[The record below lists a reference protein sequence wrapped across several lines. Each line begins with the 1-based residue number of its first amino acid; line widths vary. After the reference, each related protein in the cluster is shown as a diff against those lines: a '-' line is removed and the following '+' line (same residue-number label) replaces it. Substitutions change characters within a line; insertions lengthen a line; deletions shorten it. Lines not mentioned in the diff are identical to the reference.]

1 MNTFHGL
8 VLVRKPTGV
17 TSHDVVARLRRIL
30 GTKSVGH
37 AGTLDPLAEGLMVA
51 LVNEATKLS
60 QYILEGDKAYQLKAR
75 LGIETDTLDIT
86 GQTLKTSAVRVGA
99 DQVREMGLQL
109 QGPMNLKV
117 PIYSAIK
124 INGQKLYDYARK
136 EQEVQIPHKEMNFW
150 NAEFLGFDGS
160 EAEFYF
166 QCSKGSYV
174 RSWIEL
180 LGSKLGCGATMSALT
195 RTWSDPYK
203 LEQSVR
209 LEDLESDL
217 KAGKTVSAMIPLEKA
232 LPSVK
237 KVRVKGHD
245 QTLLG
250 NGQISHELRS
260 LLITRF
266 DPQKDDIVQVLSLN
280 TGKLLALVGI
290 EKDRGFVIKR
300 VIKY

>member
-1 MNTFHGL
+1 MSTFHGL

-60 QYILEGDKAYQLKAR
+60 QYILEGDKGYHLKAR
-75 LGIETDTLDIT
+75 LGVETDTLDIT
-86 GQTLKTSAVRVGA
+86 GQTLKTSPVTLAA

-109 QGPMNLKV
+109 QGSMNLKV
-117 PIYSAIK
+117 PIYSAMK

-136 EQEVQIPHKEMNFW
+136 EQEVQVPHKDMNFW
-150 NAEFLGFDGS
+150 DMEFLGFDGTQ
-160 EAEFYF
+160 AEFSF
-166 QCSKGSYV
+166 RCSKGTYV

-203 LEQSVR
+203 LEQSIW
-209 LEDLESDL
+209 LEDLEADF
-217 KAGKTVSAMIPLEKA
+217 KAGRPIAAMIPMEMA
-232 LPSVK
+232 LPFVK

-260 LLITRF
+260 FLITLF
-266 DPQKDDIVQVLSLN
+266 DPQKDNIIQVLSLT

-300 VIKY
+300 VIRY

>member
-1 MNTFHGL
+1 MSIFHGL

-60 QYILEGDKAYQLKAR
+60 QYILEGDKAYHLKAR

-86 GQTLKTSAVRVGA
+86 GQTLKTYPVDVTEA
-99 DQVREMGLQL
+99 QVRELGLSL
-109 QGPMNLKV
+109 QGAMNLKV

-124 INGQKLYDYARK
+124 INGQKLYDYARN
-136 EQEVQIPHKEMNFW
+136 EQEVQVPYKDMKFW
-150 NAEFLGFDGS
+150 DVEFLGFDGA
-160 EAEFYF
+160 EAEFCF
-166 QCSKGSYV
+166 RCSKGSYV
-174 RSWIEL
+174 RSWINL
-180 LGSKLGCGATMSALT
+180 LGTKLTCGAAMSALT
-195 RTWSDPYK
+195 RTWSDPYS
-203 LEQSVR
+203 LEQSIR
-209 LEDLESDL
+209 LEDLEVEL
-217 KAGKTVSAMIPLEKA
+217 KAGKQVSAMIPLEMA
-232 LPSVK
+232 LPAVK

-260 LLITRF
+260 FLITLF
-266 DPQKDDIVQVLSLN
+266 DPQKDDIIQVLSLN

>member
-1 MNTFHGL
+1 MSIFHGL

-60 QYILEGDKAYQLKAR
+60 QYILEGDKAYHLKAR

-86 GQTLKTSAVRVGA
+86 GQTLKTSPVSVAEG
-99 DQVREMGLQL
+99 QVREIGLHL
-109 QGPMNLKV
+109 QGAMSLKV

-124 INGQKLYDYARK
+124 INGQKLYEYARK
-136 EQEVQIPHKEMNFW
+136 AQEIQVPYKDMKFW
-150 NAEFLGFDGS
+150 DVEFLGFDGAD
-160 EAEFYF
+160 AEFRF
-166 QCSKGSYV
+166 HCSKGSYV

-180 LGSKLGCGATMSALT
+180 LGIKLGCGATMSALT

-203 LEQSVR
+203 LEQSIL
-209 LEDLESDL
+209 LEDLEVDL
-217 KAGKTVSAMIPLEKA
+217 KAGKQVSAMIPMEMA
-232 LPSVK
+232 LPGVK

-260 LLITRF
+260 FLITMF
-266 DPQKDDIVQVLSLN
+266 DPQKDDIVQVLSM
-280 TGKLLALVGI
+280 TSGKLLALVGI

>member
-1 MNTFHGL
+1 MSSFHGL
-8 VLVRKPTGV
+8 VLVRKPTGL

-60 QYILEGDKAYQLKAR
+60 QYILEGDKAYRLRAR
-75 LGIETDTLDIT
+75 LGVETDTLDIT
-86 GQTLKTSAVRVGA
+86 GKTLKTSPVSVTEERVQEA
-99 DQVREMGLQL
+99 ALHL
-109 QGPMNLKV
+109 QGVMSLKV
-117 PIYSAIK
+117 PLYSAIK

-136 EQEVQIPHKEMNFW
+136 EQEIQVPHKDMNFW
-150 NAEFLGFDGS
+150 DIEFLGFDGVD
-160 EAEFYF
+160 AEFRF
-166 QCSKGSYV
+166 RCSKGSYV

-180 LGSKLGCGATMSALT
+180 LGLKLGCGATMCALT
-195 RTWSDPYK
+195 RTWSDPYD
-203 LEQSVR
+203 LEQSIR
-209 LEDLESDL
+209 LEDFEADV
-217 KAGKTVSAMIPLEKA
+217 KAGKQISAMIPLEMA

-245 QTLLG
+245 QILLG
-250 NGQISHELRS
+250 NGQISHDLRS
-260 LLITRF
+260 LLITQF
-266 DPQKDDIVQVLSLN
+266 DPQKDNIIQVLSLSS
-280 TGKLLALVGI
+280 GKLLALVGT